1 MQYAPSGST
10 DTAPDAG
17 ETAAPDLS
25 AVLKEAKEGYAKAE
39 ERDQHNRVAMLEDI
53 NFRAGEQWHA
63 TDKAKREKAERPTLT
78 INQTPVIV
86 NQVIGDIRKNQPS
99 IQCTPGDG
107 AANASAALVFEGLIR
122 SIERQC
128 SAHDTYIG
136 AAEQAV
142 IGGIGHWRLRLD
154 WAAPDSFDLD
164 VKIEHIPDPFA
175 VLRDAPG
182 MRGNGADAKR
192 TWVYEEISCEEFEE
206 RFPDATPSNWAVSQ
220 PVSQQSRQT
229 TSKPKTVT
237 LCEYWRVEEDAVELV
252 KVVHDQAWFD
262 DYGRPQPP
270 TGAEAV
276 LHSPTME
283 ERALMRR
290 QGWSEVARRPGKK
303 RRIVAYL
310 LGGDSVLAGPVE
322 WPGQRIPIFSVKGQE
337 IAMGA
342 GVVMRHGLIRFCK
355 DAQRLYNY
363 ARSADAETYGLT
375 AKVPFIIA
383 AEQIAGYESEW
394 ELANKSP
401 RPYLRYN
408 LQRDEDGQVINAPKP
423 GREPPVGTNPAL
435 MAMAASAQEDIRATT
450 GIYAVN
456 VGAPSS
462 EKSGVAI
469 DARDRQADTGTFVY
483 VDNLLS
489 TIEATGREL
498 INLIPIFYSARR
510 QIRILGRDDVAAI
523 VELEREGID
532 LNRGRYDIIVQTG
545 PAHATARKEAAEG
558 MLEMAKIVEPPFRVP
573 LITRVAK
580 AQDWHDAE
588 TLAQEFQQIAAAMG
602 MPGAAPAPGA
612 PGAVPGAPAL
622 PGGPQPAA
630 PSPMAPPAAPGAM
643 AAGPGG
649 VPNIPGIQ
657 LPPELLARIPLSPG
671 AAPAGP
677 GRVAPNGARA

>member
-1 MQYAPSGST
+1 MQYAPSGSAE
-10 DTAPDAG
+10 TAPGDDPSAK
-17 ETAAPDLS
+17 PDLS
-25 AVLKEAKEGYAKAE
+25 AVLEKAKRGFRKAE
-39 ERDQHNRVAMLEDI
+39 ERDQHNRIAMQEDI

-107 AANASAALVFEGLIR
+107 AANSGAALVFEGLIR

-142 IGGIGHWRLRLD
+142 IGGIGHWRVRLD
-154 WAAPDSFDLD
+154 WAEPDSFDLD
-164 VKIEHIPDPFA
+164 IKIEHIPDPFA
-175 VLRDAPG
+175 VLRDHAG
-182 MRGNGADAKR
+182 MRGNGADAKE
-192 TWVYEEISCEEFEE
+192 TWVYEEIPCEEFEE
-206 RFPDATPSNWAVSQ
+206 RFPNATPSNWAVAQ
-220 PVSQQSRQT
+220 TVSQQARQT
-229 TSKPKTVT
+229 TTKPKTVT
-237 LCEYWRVEEDAVELV
+237 VCEYWAVEEEAVELV
-252 KVVHDQAWFD
+252 QVVHNQAWFD

-270 TGAEAV
+270 TGAIAV
-276 LHSPTME
+276 LHSPTVE

-290 QGWSEVARRPGKK
+290 QGWTEAARRPGKK
-303 RRIVAYL
+303 RRIMAYL

-337 IAMGA
+337 IAMGG
-342 GVVMRHGLIRFCK
+342 GVVVRHGLIRFAK
-355 DAQRLYNY
+355 DPQRLYNY
-363 ARSADAETYGLT
+363 ARSADAETYGLSP
-375 AKVPFIIA
+375 KVPFIIA
-383 AEQIAGYESEW
+383 GEQIAGYEDEW

-401 RPYLRYN
+401 KPYLRYN
-408 LQRDEDGQVINAPKP
+408 LFRDEDGALINAPKP
-423 GREPPVGTNPAL
+423 GREPAISTNPGL
-435 MAMAASAQEDIRATT
+435 MAMAAAAQEDIRATT

-456 VGAPSS
+456 VGAPSA

-510 QIRILGRDDVAAI
+510 QVRILGRDDVAAI

-588 TLAQEFQQIAAAMG
+588 TLAEEFKQIAAAMG
-602 MPGAAPAPGA
+602 MPGAGA
-612 PGAVPGAPAL
+612 PGAVPGAPVP
-622 PGGPQPAA
+622 PGGPVPAA

-677 GRVAPNGARA
+677 GSVAPNGARA